1 MFTRIEARRFRS
13 LKAIEQELGP
23 FRALVGPNGSG
34 KTTFLD
40 VVAFLS
46 DLVRN
51 RGDVRQTV
59 LDRSAAFEQLLWLEQ
74 GKSFQLAVEAEIPAP
89 VRQNENQRERAGSA
103 AGRSIGAGRADGEPG
118 L

>member
-13 LKAIEQELGP
+13 LKAIDQELGG

-46 DLVRN
+46 DLIRN

-59 LDRSAAFEQLLWLEQ
+59 RDRSVTFEKLLWM
-74 GKSFQLAVEAEIPAP
+74 
-89 VRQNENQRERAGSA
+89 
-103 AGRSIGAGRADGEPG
+103 
-118 L
+118 